1 MEKYTGSEDF
11 GPSNYGDNF
20 DFDFDF
26 RLKPF
31 DYFLVILYVLFVFPL
46 AWMRSRISPQ
56 KSGSLGSENLIN
68 KDAEYQTEFFRDIPR
83 ESYCLWP
90 RHSHQ

>member
-11 GPSNYGDNF
+11 GPSHFDDHF
-20 DFDFDF
+20 DFDFDL

-31 DYFLVILYVLFVFPL
+31 DYFLIILYVLFIFPF
-46 AWMRSRISPQ
+46 AWIVNQIFPPKPLLRSSKNFIE
-56 KSGSLGSENLIN
+56 KYEE
-68 KDAEYQTEFFRDIPR
+68 DRDKLYRDMPT

-90 RHSHQ
+90 RHSHS